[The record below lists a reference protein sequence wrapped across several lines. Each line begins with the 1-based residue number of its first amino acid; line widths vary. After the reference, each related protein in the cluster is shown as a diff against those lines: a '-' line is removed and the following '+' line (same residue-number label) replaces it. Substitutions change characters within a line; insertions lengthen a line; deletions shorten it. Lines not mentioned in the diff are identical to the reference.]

1 MLQKGNAPFA
11 AQTGIPTDTPPPHS
25 ATPKSMRFFL
35 SAPLDTTRVN
45 RDVQR
50 IVEEVISQ
58 LTMENGVTLNLKL
71 EVEAFAPNGV
81 QQQTVRAV
89 SENCRTLKI
98 DNFGF
103 EEGEV

>member
-1 MLQKGNAPFA
+1 
-11 AQTGIPTDTPPPHS
+11 
-25 ATPKSMRFFL
+25 MRFFL